1 MFNMSFANS
10 VLNFPS
16 EYIQYVFRN
25 VPPHEEI
32 RGIDVLPHF
41 PAKIA
46 LWSLFFC
53 ILHLSI
59 PPITSALF
67 PKWYASL
74 DERKR
79 REYPAYLACLAHH
92 FAMVPRAWLHVIQDF
107 YRPESALLT
116 VQYAPLEA
124 TISAFCFGYFIGDTL
139 CYAIP
144 QMWRKEYE
152 FIVHHVL
159 TMWIMSSAI
168 YSPGHFCRYI
178 PHLLLAD
185 TTNIF
190 FNVAWLLRLAGWQN
204 HWFVTTLELLFAAS
218 FLIVRAIHLPMIFFA
233 IQLVPDADQLGW
245 ARLPM
250 VPVGLL
256 QWYWFTIIV
265 RTTYQRTVGKKVV
278 KKTVVNKDK

>member
-1 MFNMSFANS
+1 MSFVSS

-16 EYIQYVFRN
+16 EYINYVFRT
-25 VPPHEEI
+25 VPPHPEI

-41 PAKIA
+41 EAKVIM
-46 LWSLFFC
+46 WSLFFC
-53 ILHLSI
+53 VLHLGI
-59 PPITSALF
+59 PRVSSYLY

-79 REYPAYLACLAHH
+79 REYPAYFACLFHH
-92 FAMVPRAWLHVIQDF
+92 FALVPRAWLHVVQDF
-107 YRPESALLT
+107 YRTESELA
-116 VQYAPLEA
+116 VIQYAPLEA
-124 TISAFCFGYFIGDTL
+124 TISAFCIGYFVGDTL

-144 QMWRKEYE
+144 QMWRKDFE
-152 FIVHHVL
+152 FIVHHIL
-159 TMWIMSSAI
+159 TLWIISSAI
-168 YSPGHFCRYI
+168 WGPGHFCRYI

-190 FNVAWLLRLAGWQN
+190 FNTAWLLRLIGWQG
-204 HWFVTTLELLFAAS
+204 HSFVTFLELAFALS
-218 FLIVRAIHLPMIFFA
+218 FFLVRAIHLPLIFFA

-250 VPVGLL
+250 MPIACL

-265 RTTYQRTVGKKVV
+265 RTTYQRLRGSGKK
-278 KKTVVNKDK
+278 KTLKETKQT